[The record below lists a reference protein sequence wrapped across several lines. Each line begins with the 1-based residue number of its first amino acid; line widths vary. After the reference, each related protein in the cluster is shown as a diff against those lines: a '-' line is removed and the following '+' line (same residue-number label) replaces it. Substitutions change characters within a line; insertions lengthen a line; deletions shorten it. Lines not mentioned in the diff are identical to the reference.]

1 MAKLD
6 QTKRKQKFADLIK
19 AEGEESDLE
28 LDNEIEAMEKI
39 NVSKYKKKM
48 ELKARLERKNKIL
61 EALNTQQQ
69 KKKHVSSPKSFK
81 IKSFEDKLLQRIKK
95 RIEEDNELNSGRGPA
110 HTELL
115 NHPSLDN
122 ASSINTTLSGRQ
134 ETLRDQE
141 KESAVEAAKFLKKTG
156 CAH

>member
-1 MAKLD
+1 M
-6 QTKRKQKFADLIK
+6 KRKQKLTELLK

-39 NVSKYKKKM
+39 NVSKYRKKM

-61 EALNTQQQ
+61 EALNKQQA
-69 KKKHVSSPKSFK
+69 KKLSPKAFK
-81 IKSFEDKLLQRIKK
+81 IKSFEDKLLQRIKN
-95 RIEEDNELNSGRGPA
+95 RIKEANENESGMGPA

-122 ASSINTTLSGRQ
+122 ASSINTTLSGR
-134 ETLRDQE
+134 
-141 KESAVEAAKFLKKTG
+141 
-156 CAH
+156 